1 MLAYSRPDVG
11 VSWTPIPKPSTRHGF
26 TAVQLA
32 ALDRGEAVTDGRP
45 YLGSLTYYRRTD
57 LSTQLTLTL
66 EAS

>member
-1 MLAYSRPDVG
+1 MLAYSRPSVG
-11 VSWTPIPKPSTRHGF
+11 VGWVPIRKPADRSDF
-26 TAVQLA
+26 TADQLA

-45 YLGSLTYYRRTD
+45 NLGSLTYYRRTD

>member
-11 VSWTPIPKPSTRHGF
+11 VSWTPIPKPSTRSDF
-26 TAVQLA
+26 TADQLA

-45 YLGSLTYYRRTD
+45 NLGSLTYYRRRD
-57 LSTQLTLTL
+57 LPTQLALAL